1 MRHPKI
7 IKFSVFVAV
16 IALTGFF
23 ILAGL
28 ADTNAPAGLSP
39 GPNDGRIAYVTA
51 RLLEEF
57 HYSQQPLDAEM
68 SEKFF
73 DGYLET
79 LDPRRENFLQPD
91 IDEFA
96 HYRTNL
102 DTLTIGEH
110 GTADLTPAFEIY
122 QRFIERLQQHD
133 AYVSDLLKQDKFKF
147 TGNDHIL
154 IDRRHAPYPKDL
166 DAAKELWREQL
177 RYQFLQ
183 EKLNREIS
191 ATNDNKVLFLS
202 KSTAA
207 DIADTLARHYRWNF
221 HM

>member
-7 IKFSVFVAV
+7 IRLSVLVAV

-79 LDPRRENFLQPD
+79 LDPRRENFLQSD
-91 IDEFA
+91 IDGFA
-96 HYRTNL
+96 HWRTNL
-102 DTLTIGEH
+102 DKLTIDGRS
-110 GTADLTPAFEIY
+110 TADLTPAFEIY

-133 AYVSDLLKQDKFKF
+133 AYVDELLKQDKFKF
-147 TGNDHIL
+147 TGDDRIM

-166 DAAKELWREQL
+166 DEAKQLWREQL
-177 RYQFLQ
+177 RSLYLQ
-183 EKLNREIS
+183 EKLSRELS
-191 ATNDNKVLFLS
+191 ATNSDILLPLT
-202 KSTAA
+202 KSNVM
-207 DIADTLARHYRWNF
+207 DINDTLA
-221 HM
+221 